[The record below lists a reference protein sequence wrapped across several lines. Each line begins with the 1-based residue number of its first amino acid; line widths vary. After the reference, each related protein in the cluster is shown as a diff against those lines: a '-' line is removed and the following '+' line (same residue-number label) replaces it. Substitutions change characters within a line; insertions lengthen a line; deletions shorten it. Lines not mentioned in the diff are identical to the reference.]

1 MRKYKVSYT
10 YKVLAIIIIKIDGTT
25 KTMFDKVPVRDAD
38 NKDYQRS
45 KKRICLKLQEI
56 KWYLSLEV

>member
-10 YKVLAIIIIKIDGTT
+10 YTVLAIIIIKIDDTT

-38 NKDYQRS
+38 NKDYQSS

>member
-1 MRKYKVSYT
+1 MT
-10 YKVLAIIIIKIDGTT
+10 KI
-25 KTMFDKVPVRDAD
+25 MFDKGPVRDAD
-38 NKDYQRS
+38 NKDYQSS

>member
-10 YKVLAIIIIKIDGTT
+10 YKVLAIIIIKIDDTT

-38 NKDYQRS
+38 NKDYQSS
-45 KKRICLKLQEI
+45 KKKICLKLQEI